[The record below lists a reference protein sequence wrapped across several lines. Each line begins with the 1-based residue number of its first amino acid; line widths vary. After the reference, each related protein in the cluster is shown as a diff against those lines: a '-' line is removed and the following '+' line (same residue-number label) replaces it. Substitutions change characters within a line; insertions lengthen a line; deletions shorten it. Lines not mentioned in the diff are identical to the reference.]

1 MQHLST
7 CRLTNTDDMSYSS
20 PLSITTKDNGKF
32 LFRSQEILNLYLS
45 KQDLHD
51 DFACLGL
58 RFLDYRGFL
67 CLACFH
73 KCL

>member
-7 CRLTNTDDMSYSS
+7 RRLRNTNDMGYSS

-45 KQDLHD
+45 KQ
-51 DFACLGL
+51 
-58 RFLDYRGFL
+58 GFT
-67 CLACFH
+67 
-73 KCL
+73 